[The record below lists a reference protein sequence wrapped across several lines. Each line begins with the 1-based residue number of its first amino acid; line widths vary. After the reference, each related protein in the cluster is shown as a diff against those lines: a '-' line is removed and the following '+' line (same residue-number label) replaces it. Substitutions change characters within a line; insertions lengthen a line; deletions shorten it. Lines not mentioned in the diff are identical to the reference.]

1 MKCIKKWMVLFPL
14 LAGLTACDDFAK
26 VPSPEQM
33 GQLRWVLDRAALTK
47 ATEEMPDT
55 NDFLLTVKD
64 AQGGILYDGP
74 YGDSPESI
82 PVTEGSYTV
91 SVVSIPFTSPAFSR
105 PQYGDEQ
112 VVVVG
117 AGQVVTVRLSCTL
130 LNAGI
135 RLKTASDFLTT
146 YPDGVLYVSQGSVK
160 LAYMYMETR
169 TAYVKPG
176 EVSVLL
182 YNLGQF
188 ETLFTRTLEAR
199 EILTVKLS
207 APSGEPGPG
216 SSSVHIS
223 VDTTKVWNTERF
235 VIGQSDDGSGGNTGG
250 QVEDAL
256 SVGEASAH
264 IGEEHVWL
272 YGYIVGGD
280 LTSAGTTVNTSGIT
294 KATHLALAERS
305 SVTAKASCV
314 AVELPQGKVRE
325 ALNLVD
331 HPDLIGTRVY
341 VKGKLVES
349 YFGTVGLK
357 GTSDFVLK

>member
-1 MKCIKKWMVLFPL
+1 MMCFKKWMVLFPL

-26 VPSPEQM
+26 VPAKEEM
-33 GQLRWVLDRAALTK
+33 GQLRWVLDRAAFTK
-47 ATEEMPDT
+47 AAEEMPDT

-74 YGDSPESI
+74 YGDSPESL
-82 PVTEGSYTV
+82 PVVEGSYTV

-130 LNAGI
+130 QNAGI
-135 RLKTASDFLTT
+135 RLKTASDFLTA
-146 YPDGVLYVSQGSVK
+146 YPDGVLYVSQGSIK
-160 LAYMYMETR
+160 LAYMYAETR

-188 ETLFTRTLEAR
+188 ETLLTRTLEAR
-199 EILTVKLS
+199 EILTIKVS
-207 APSGEPGPG
+207 APSGEPGAG
-216 SSSVHIS
+216 TSSVQIS
-223 VDTTKVWNTERF
+223 VDTTKVWNSERF
-235 VIGQSDDGSGGNTGG
+235 VIGQPDDGGNTGA

-280 LTSAGTTVNTSGIT
+280 LSTAGNTVTTSDIT
-294 KATHLALAERS
+294 KATHLALADRS
-305 SVTAKASCV
+305 SITVKSSCV
-314 AVELPQGKVRE
+314 AVELPQGKVRD
-325 ALNLVD
+325 ALNLVG

-349 YFGTVGLK
+349 YFGTIGLK